1 LQTSAISG
9 AIKNDNINGVKMAL
23 GSGKDYGMT
32 TKGRWAN
39 QLLEK

>member
-1 LQTSAISG
+1 
-9 AIKNDNINGVKMAL
+9 MAL

-39 QLLEK
+39 QLLEKWLIDDTVASKYPII